1 MGARGREFSCDFT
14 ADAMAASYLELYKQA
29 TGNE

>member
-1 MGARGREFSCDFT
+1 MGARGREFSRDFT
-14 ADAMAASYLELYKQA
+14 ADAMAGQYLDLYKQA

>member
-1 MGARGREFSCDFT
+1 MGARGREFSRDFT
-14 ADAMAASYLELYKQA
+14 ADAMAEKYLDLYKQA